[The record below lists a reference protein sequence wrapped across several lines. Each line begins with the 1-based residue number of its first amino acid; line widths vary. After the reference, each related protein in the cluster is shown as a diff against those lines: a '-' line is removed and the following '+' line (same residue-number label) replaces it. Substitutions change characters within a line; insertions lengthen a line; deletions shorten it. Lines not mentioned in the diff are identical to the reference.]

1 MIELTFSL
9 SVLKT
14 IFPYLLIYRIVKKL
28 GGKKVGR
35 IRTVGSLMEETLVN

>member
-14 IFPYLLIYRIVKKL
+14 IFLYLLILYSKKP

-35 IRTVGSLMEETLVN
+35 IRTVESLAEKLW